1 MDLEKQLLSEYGN
14 KRPFKVSD
22 GYFDKLS
29 ERIMEHISID
39 AGNVEQTHK
48 KNIKLIRRLKPL
60 LMAASIIGFV
70 FLAVL
75 TYRVFLGNTSLFSD
89 VNETSFE
96 KETSTNEKLTAEDID
111 EAVDYMMIDE
121 EDMYACLSDN

>member
-60 LMAASIIGFV
+60 LMAASISGLV

-75 TYRVFLGNTSLFSD
+75 SYRGFLGNTNLFSD
-89 VNETSFE
+89 VNET
-96 KETSTNEKLTAEDID
+96 TINEKLTAEDID

>member
-1 MDLEKQLLSEYGN
+1 MDLEKQLLSDYGN

-22 GYFDKLS
+22 GYFDNLS

-48 KNIKLIRRLKPL
+48 NNIKLIRRLKPL

-75 TYRVFLGNTSLFSD
+75 SYRGFLGNTNLFSD
-89 VNETSFE
+89 VNETSYE
-96 KETSTNEKLTAEDID
+96 NETPTNEKLTAEDID

-121 EDMYACLSDN
+121 EDIYACLSDN

>member
-22 GYFDKLS
+22 GYFDNLS

-39 AGNVEQTHK
+39 SGNVEQTHK
-48 KNIKLIRRLKPL
+48 NNIKLKRRLKPL

-75 TYRVFLGNTSLFSD
+75 SYRVFLGNTSLFSD

-96 KETSTNEKLTAEDID
+96 KETSTNEKLTAKDID

-121 EDMYACLSDN
+121 EDIYACLSDN